1 MIGKNE
7 MTMEN
12 TTKEKMKE
20 VSENLMK
27 SHKMDLTGSMNDSLK
42 RILDEHMKEE
52 LKNKV
57 SNNELSGRR

>member
-57 SNNELSGRR
+57 SNNE